1 MLTISKD
8 KSRVIKG
15 IVIIMMVFMHLFNGN
30 HTDLCSN
37 LIFVGD
43 VPFTKWLSNA
53 CNPVDFFL
61 LLSGYGLAY
70 TYEHKGLFIVQQIK
84 RIFKLYVHYWLILL
98 LFVFLG
104 VLIKPEAYP
113 GSWNLFL
120 LNLSG
125 WFNTY
130 NGELWFLLPY
140 CMVSL
145 VSPWLISFAKRHRML
160 AILLLMGLI
169 HVMTCFVI
177 SRYGAEY
184 LYNDMLLYRP
194 LQFFHFLYA
203 FSVGVVFYQTRFKLD
218 KVMPSWA
225 AVILASLIVVLVS
238 SFGNAVIYM
247 VYVPLMIFLFC
258 QMSYPKWIELFLM
271 ELGRK
276 SMPIW
281 MIHTWY
287 CYYLFQPQIYS
298 LKYPIAILGGTLL
311 VSYLTAIPV
320 MWTAKKLFLV
330 IKM

>member
-1 MLTISKD
+1 MPKD
-8 KSRVIKG
+8 KSIVIKG
-15 IVIIMMVFMHLFNGN
+15 VVIIMMVFLHLFNDN
-30 HTDLCSN
+30 HTDMCVN
-37 LIFVGD
+37 LLFVGG
-43 VPFTKWLSNA
+43 VPLAKWLSNA
-53 CNPVDFFL
+53 CNPVDYFL

-70 TYEHKGLFIVQQIK
+70 TYEHKGLYFIQQVK

-98 LFVFLG
+98 IFIFLG
-104 VLIKPEAYP
+104 ILIKPESYP
-113 GSWNLFL
+113 GSWNLI
-120 LNLSG
+120 LSDFFG
-125 WFNTY
+125 WTYTY
-130 NGELWFLLPY
+130 NGEMWFLLPY

-145 VSPWLISFAKRHRML
+145 ASPLIISFAKRFGPLKFVFM
-160 AILLLMGLI
+160 MGII
-169 HVMTCFVI
+169 HVMTCYII
-177 SRYGAEY
+177 SRYGVRY
-184 LYNDMLLYRP
+184 LYDNMLLYRP
-194 LQFFHFLYA
+194 LQFFHFLFA

-225 AVILASLIVVLVS
+225 AVIWAFLIVVLVS
-238 SFGNAVIYM
+238 SYGNSVIYM

-298 LKYPIAILGGTLL
+298 LRYPILILGGAIL

-320 MWTAKKLFLV
+320 MWTAKKLFIFL
-330 IKM
+330 KM